1 MWKKLTSD
9 KEILQTV
16 LGLKLEFL
24 GDPPVKYNSYIPQ
37 FSKQDESA
45 TDLVIQKLL
54 AKGVITKCEHETGEY
69 TSPIFIKQKPD
80 GSCRLILNLKDL
92 NEDMLYIHFKVEKL
106 QSVLSLITPG
116 CYLASLDL
124 KDAYYSIPIHQ
135 VHTYFLIFIWKNQLY
150 KSLVLPNGL
159 CCGSRKFKKMM
170 KPPKCTLRLDGH
182 IIAIYIDD
190 LINVGLTFDECV
202 ENVVISIKL
211 LNSLGFIIHPDQSI
225 FLPKQE
231 ITFLGFNINP
241 QKMEITFTD
250 TKKETLKACCSELL
264 HKNNQTITYV
274 AKVIDLMTSSFP
286 VVKYG
291 AAHDKY

>member
-9 KEILQTV
+9 KEILQAV

-24 GDPPVKYNSYIPQ
+24 GDPPVKSYIPQ
-37 FSKQDESA
+37 FSKQVESA
-45 TDLVIQKLL
+45 TNLEIQKLL
-54 AKGVITKCEHETGEY
+54 VKDVITKCEHETGEY
-69 TSPIFIKQKPD
+69 TSIKPKPD
-80 GSCRLILNLKDL
+80 GSCRLILNLKNL
-92 NEDMLYIHFKVEKL
+92 NGDMPYIYFKVEKL

-124 KDAYYSIPIHQ
+124 EDAYYSIPIHQ
-135 VHTYFLIFIWKNQLY
+135 VHTKFLIFIWKNQLY
-150 KSLVLPNGL
+150 KSLVVPNGL
-159 CCGSRKFKKMM
+159 CCGPRKFKKMM
-170 KPPKCTLRLDGH
+170 KSPKCTLRLDGH
-182 IIAIYIDD
+182 IIVIYIDD

-211 LNSLGFIIHPDQSI
+211 LSSLGFIIHPDQYL

-264 HKNNQTITYV
+264 HKNNQTIAYV
-274 AKVIDLMTSSFP
+274 AKVIDLMTLHFP
-286 VVKYG
+286 GVKYG
-291 AAHDKY
+291 AAHYKY

>member
-9 KEILQTV
+9 KEILQAV

-24 GDPPVKYNSYIPQ
+24 GDPPVKSYIPQ
-37 FSKQDESA
+37 FSKQVESA
-45 TDLVIQKLL
+45 TNLEIQKLL
-54 AKGVITKCEHETGEY
+54 VKDVITKCEHETGEY
-69 TSPIFIKQKPD
+69 TSIKPKPD
-80 GSCRLILNLKDL
+80 GSCRLILNLKNL
-92 NEDMLYIHFKVEKL
+92 NEDMPYIYFKVEKL

-124 KDAYYSIPIHQ
+124 EDAYYSIPIHQ
-135 VHTYFLIFIWKNQLY
+135 VHTKFLIFIWKNQLY

-159 CCGSRKFKKMM
+159 CCGPRKFKKMM
-170 KPPKCTLRLDGH
+170 KSPKCTLRLDGH
-182 IIAIYIDD
+182 IIVIYIDD

-202 ENVVISIKL
+202 ENVVISIKVL
-211 LNSLGFIIHPDQSI
+211 SSLGFIIHPDQYL

-274 AKVIDLMTSSFP
+274 AKVIDLMTLCFP
-286 VVKYG
+286 GEKYG
-291 AAHDKY
+291 AAHYKY

>member
-1 MWKKLTSD
+1 
-9 KEILQTV
+9 
-16 LGLKLEFL
+16 
-24 GDPPVKYNSYIPQ
+24 
-37 FSKQDESA
+37 
-45 TDLVIQKLL
+45 
-54 AKGVITKCEHETGEY
+54 
-69 TSPIFIKQKPD
+69 
-80 GSCRLILNLKDL
+80 
-92 NEDMLYIHFKVEKL
+92 
-106 QSVLSLITPG
+106 
-116 CYLASLDL
+116 
-124 KDAYYSIPIHQ
+124 
-135 VHTYFLIFIWKNQLY
+135 
-150 KSLVLPNGL
+150 
-159 CCGSRKFKKMM
+159 MM

-291 AAHDKY
+291 AAHDKYYEQDKTNALKISKGCFDALMILSPQSITDVQW

>member
-24 GDPPVKYNSYIPQ
+24 GDPPVKSNSYIPQ
-37 FSKQDESA
+37 FSKQVESA
-45 TDLVIQKLL
+45 TDLEIQKLL
-54 AKGVITKCEHETGEY
+54 VKDVITKCEHETGEY
-69 TSPIFIKQKPD
+69 TSIKPKPD
-80 GSCRLILNLKDL
+80 GSCRLILNLKNL
-92 NEDMLYIHFKVEKL
+92 NGDMPYIYFKVEKL

-124 KDAYYSIPIHQ
+124 EDAYYSIPIHQ
-135 VHTYFLIFIWKNQLY
+135 VHTMFLIFIWKNQLY

-159 CCGSRKFKKMM
+159 CCGPRKFKKMM
-170 KPPKCTLRLDGH
+170 KSPKCTLRLDGH
-182 IIAIYIDD
+182 IIVIYIDD
-190 LINVGLTFDECV
+190 LTNVGLTSDECV
-202 ENVVISIKL
+202 ENVVISIKVL
-211 LNSLGFIIHPDQSI
+211 SSLGFIIHPDQYL

-264 HKNNQTITYV
+264 HKNNQTIAYV
-274 AKVIDLMTSSFP
+274 AKVIDLMTLRFP
-286 VVKYG
+286 GVKYG
-291 AAHDKY
+291 AAHYKY